1 MAISEHYLYG
11 TRSQCGRRSTRLH
24 TRKTG
29 DVDGLCGRASTPRP
43 KPAESLGVDVWTV
56 WTPYRETAASTR
68 RPLVLPREAW
78 S

>member
-11 TRSQCGRRSTRLH
+11 TRSQFGRRSTRLH

-29 DVDGLCGRASTPRP
+29 DVDGLCGRASTLLP
-43 KPAESLGVDVWTV
+43 KPAETLSVDVWTM

-68 RPLVLPREAW
+68 RPPVLPREGR